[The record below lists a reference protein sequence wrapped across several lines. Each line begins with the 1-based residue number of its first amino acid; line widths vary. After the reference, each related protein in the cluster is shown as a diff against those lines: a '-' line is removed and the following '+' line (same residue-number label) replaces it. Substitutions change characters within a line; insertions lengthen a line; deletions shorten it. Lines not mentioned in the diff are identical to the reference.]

1 MFTGNVTTV
10 MNDAG
15 KIARLLRQ
23 RQATVTGL
31 MREYRCA
38 YATMMRAVLSQMP
51 KAEYN
56 QLKRDHLLAA
66 NRATRFRRGH
76 KAWNKG
82 LKGIHLSP
90 ASEFKKGCLRGQAA
104 RNWRPIGT
112 ITIRC
117 DTLFGWQRSRR
128 YKNGEH
134 RKGKP
139 RRWIK
144 IRDDG
149 LPQKR
154 WVPYAR
160 FLWEQN
166 RGPVPAGYIVVHRD
180 GNQMNDAIDNLII
193 VDRRLHLHRTSHS
206 DPEVVA
212 RRTQRSAKARKR
224 NTAARRILRRQTTYT
239 TPTWHCP
246 GCGATYE
253 TDTPPQWCSKCSGYS
268 FERISLPQTHA
279 ARYG

>member
-1 MFTGNVTTV
+1 

-31 MREYRCA
+31 MRQYRCA
-38 YATMMRAVLSQMP
+38 YATMMRAVLSHIS

-56 QLKRDHLLAA
+56 QLKRDRMLAA
-66 NRATRFRRGH
+66 NCATRWQRGH
-76 KAWNKG
+76 KPWNKD

-90 ASEFKKGCLRGQAA
+90 ASEFKKGCLRGRAA
-104 RNWRPIGT
+104 RRWRPIGT
-112 ITIRC
+112 ITIRY
-117 DTLFGWQRSRR
+117 DKLFPWQHSRR
-128 YKNGEH
+128 HNTGKH
-134 RKGKP
+134 RKGEP

-149 LPQKR
+149 LPQNR

-160 FLWEQN
+160 FLWEK
-166 RGPVPAGYIVVHRD
+166 RHGLVPAGYLIVHRD
-180 GNQMNDAIDNLII
+180 GNQMNDIIDNLII

-206 DPEVVA
+206 NPEVVD
-212 RRTQRSAKARKR
+212 RRTRRAVKTRKR
-224 NTAARRILRRQTTYT
+224 NTVARRILRRQIADASSAWYC
-239 TPTWHCP
+239 PT
-246 GCGATYE
+246 CGATYE
-253 TDTPPQWCSKCSGYS
+253 TDTPPQRCSKCSSYS
-268 FERISLPQTHA
+268 FERISLPRTHA